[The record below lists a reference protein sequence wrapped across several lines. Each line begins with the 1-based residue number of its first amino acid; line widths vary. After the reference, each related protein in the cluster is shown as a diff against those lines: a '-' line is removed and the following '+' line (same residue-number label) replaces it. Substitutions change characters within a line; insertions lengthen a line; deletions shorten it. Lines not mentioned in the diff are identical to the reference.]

1 MVSGAYLREQAEILD
16 LMSRGT
22 FDLGIARRLREM
34 VSEFQT
40 RAAKEEQECASSEAA
55 TTHRGRAVW
64 MSSS

>member
-16 LMSRGT
+16 LMSRAT

-40 RAAKEEQECASSEAA
+40 RAAKEEEESGLVDE
-55 TTHRGRAVW
+55 REGEV
-64 MSSS
+64 

>member
-16 LMSRGT
+16 LMSRAT

-40 RAAKEEQECASSEAA
+40 RAAKEEEESGPVDE
-55 TTHRGRAVW
+55 RR
-64 MSSS
+64 